1 MSAQTKGGWP
11 LNRGKKINDFLMV
24 IVASG
29 IARGR
34 VQTTVATKA
43 AVESCKMAALVY
55 CVLL

>member
-29 IARGR
+29 IARER
-34 VQTTVATKA
+34 VGAHNSVDDGVAQNGGH
-43 AVESCKMAALVY
+43 
-55 CVLL
+55 